1 MKNRLMVAVLA
12 MMFVATACGGD
23 DDDDGENRD
32 NSDNPVLEMPTTV
45 AP

>member
-1 MKNRLMVAVLA
+1 MKKVWPLVIAAVLA
-12 MMFVATACGGD
+12 LGACGG

-32 NSDNPVLEMPTTV
+32 NSDNPVLEVPTTV